1 MNPRFLGNA
10 LMVAVVPLLFACGG
24 SDDDS
29 PVTALTTE
37 TPTTVVG
44 PITGFGS
51 VVVNGIRLDDS
62 AATFTM
68 DDAVMTRDR
77 LRIGM
82 TVQVRARIRSDG
94 TAVADSIQY
103 NDCMEGPITAMNR
116 VQNTVEV
123 MGQTVHVDDGTVFDG
138 VTQRDMNAFAIGDLV
153 EVSCLPD
160 PAHNRVQA
168 TRMERLRSFASGVD
182 TVEVKG
188 RVANLNLAAGT
199 CTIGALTVNFSGV
212 AAAQRPAG
220 LANGMTVEASGKQ
233 FANGLLTADRLRDRD
248 RDRIHWPDGTAV
260 EVEGYVTDFVSISNF
275 KVDTRVVN
283 AAGAVIRNG
292 TAADVANGVRVE
304 AEGPVVNGVLMAA
317 RLVLKLPT
325 NVRVEAGLQSKDATA
340 STVTLL
346 GRPFRLTADTIVL
359 DRSGSFS
366 MQPRAITLA
375 ALSPGER
382 LEVKG
387 WRDAGGALTAA
398 RIERT
403 DADPLV
409 VVKGPADAKT
419 PTVQLTLA
427 GFKVITGASSR
438 YRDADGNLIDAAA
451 FYSLVTVPPAVPTAV
466 HARGVVAS
474 LAANDLDATRT
485 SSTTGELEIAAQ

>member
-1 MNPRFLGNA
+1 M
-10 LMVAVVPLLFACGG
+10 
-24 SDDDS
+24 
-29 PVTALTTE
+29 
-37 TPTTVVG
+37 
-44 PITGFGS
+44 
-51 VVVNGIRLDDS
+51 
-62 AATFTM
+62 
-68 DDAVMTRDR
+68 
-77 LRIGM
+77 
-82 TVQVRARIRSDG
+82 
-94 TAVADSIQY
+94 
-103 NDCMEGPITAMNR
+103 
-116 VQNTVEV
+116 
-123 MGQTVHVDDGTVFDG
+123 
-138 VTQRDMNAFAIGDLV
+138 
-153 EVSCLPD
+153 
-160 PAHNRVQA
+160 
-168 TRMERLRSFASGVD
+168 
-182 TVEVKG
+182 
-188 RVANLNLAAGT
+188 
-199 CTIGALTVNFSGV
+199 
-212 AAAQRPAG
+212 
-220 LANGMTVEASGKQ
+220 
-233 FANGLLTADRLRDRD
+233 
-248 RDRIHWPDGTAV
+248 
-260 EVEGYVTDFVSISNF
+260 
-275 KVDTRVVN
+275 N

-382 LEVKG
+382 LELKG

-427 GFKVITGASSR
+427 GFKVVTGASSR
-438 YRDADGNLIDAAA
+438 YRDVDGTLIDAAA
-451 FYSLVTVPPAVPTAV
+451 FYSLVTVPPAVSTAV
-466 HARGVVAS
+466 RARGVVAS
-474 LAANDLDATRT
+474 LAANELDATRI

>member
-1 MNPRFLGNA
+1 
-10 LMVAVVPLLFACGG
+10 MVAVVPLLFACGG

-29 PVTALTTE
+29 PVTALTTD

-160 PAHNRVQA
+160 PARNRVQA
-168 TRMERLRSFASGVD
+168 TRMERLRSFANGVD

-188 RVANLNLAAGT
+188 QVANLNLAAGT

-248 RDRIHWPDGTAV
+248 RIHWPDGTAV

-283 AAGAVIRNG
+283 AASAVIRNG

-304 AEGPVVNGVLMAA
+304 AEGPIVNGVLVAT
-317 RLVLKLPT
+317 RLAIKRPT

-346 GRPFRLTADTIVL
+346 GQPFRLTAETVL
-359 DRSGSFS
+359 VDRSGSFS
-366 MQPRAITLA
+366 LQPRAIALA
-375 ALSPGER
+375 ALNSGDR

-387 WRDAGGALTAA
+387 WRDVGGALTAA
-398 RIERT
+398 WIERT

-419 PTVQLTLA
+419 PTVQVTLA
-427 GFKVITGASSR
+427 GFKVVTGASSR
-438 YRDADGNLIDAAA
+438 YRDADGNLIDAVA
-451 FYSLVTVPPAVPTAV
+451 FYNLVAVPPAVPTAV

-474 LAANDLDATRT
+474 LATNDLDATRT
-485 SSTTGELEIAAQ
+485 SSTTGELEIASQ

>member
-1 MNPRFLGNA
+1 MNARFLRSA
-10 LMVAVVPLLFACGG
+10 MTVVAVPLLFACGG
-24 SDDDS
+24 SDDS
-29 PVTALTTE
+29 PPAAAITTDVPA
-37 TPTTVVG
+37 TLVG

-51 VVVNGIRLDDS
+51 VFVNGTRLDDS

-68 DDAVMTRDR
+68 DDAAQARDR
-77 LRIGM
+77 LRVGM
-82 TVQVRARIRSDG
+82 TVQVRARIRAGGSV
-94 TAVADSIQY
+94 VADSIQY

-160 PAHNRVQA
+160 PARNRVQA
-168 TRMERLRSFASGVD
+168 TRMERLRSYTKSVD
-182 TVEVKG
+182 TIEVKG
-188 RVANLNLAAGT
+188 RVANLNLVAGT
-199 CTIGALTVNFSGV
+199 CTIGALTVNFSGMG
-212 AAAQRPAG
+212 AGQMPAG

-248 RDRIHWPDGTAV
+248 RDRIHWPDASAV
-260 EVEGYVTDFVSISNF
+260 EVEGYVTDFASISSF
-275 KVDTRVVN
+275 KVDTRAVN
-283 AAGAVIRNG
+283 AANAVIRNG

-304 AEGPVVNGVLMAA
+304 VEGPVVNGVLVAT
-317 RLVLKLPT
+317 RLVLKLPV

-340 STVTLL
+340 SSVTLL
-346 GRPFRLTADTIVL
+346 GQAFRLTTETVVV
-359 DRSGSFS
+359 DRSGSFTQ
-366 MQPRAITLA
+366 QPRAITLA
-375 ALSPGER
+375 ALNTGDR

-387 WRDAGGALTAA
+387 WRDSGGALIAA
-398 RIERT
+398 WIERT

-419 PTVQLTLA
+419 PTVQLMLA
-427 GFKVITGASSR
+427 GFKVVTGANSR
-438 YRDADGNLIDAAA
+438 YRDADGVLIDAAT
-451 FYSLVTVPPAVPTAV
+451 FYGLVAVPPAAPTAV
-466 HARGVVAS
+466 HARGIVAS

-485 SSTTGELEIAAQ
+485 GSTTGELEIAGQ